1 MTRDLPVRRDRM
13 DAFGASLLIGFSVLL
28 GLNQALVKLVNAG
41 FSPVFQAGL
50 RSACAFVPVL
60 LYALWTKK
68 RLSVTD
74 GTLLPGLAN
83 GLLFSGE
90 FCLLFLA
97 LDLTS
102 VSRVSLFFY
111 TMPLW
116 LAVASHFLIA
126 GERLNGMRVTGLA
139 VAFSGIAL
147 ALLGGER
154 EPARESWVGDLV
166 ALLGAFC
173 WGGIALLA
181 RTTRLQHTSAEM
193 NLLYQLAVS
202 SVVVIPLAVFLGDT
216 VRDPTPMLLGIFA
229 FQVIVVVAI
238 GFVVWFWILS
248 IYPVGRMASF
258 SLLTPLFGILFGWW
272 IFGDPLPPSFLG
284 ALLLVGIGLVL
295 VNRR

>member
-1 MTRDLPVRRDRM
+1 MAETPVRRDRM
-13 DAFGASLLIGFSVLL
+13 DAFGASLLVGFSVLL

-41 FSPVFQAGL
+41 FSPLFQAGL
-50 RSACAFVPVL
+50 RSACAFLPVL
-60 LYALWTKK
+60 LYALWAKK
-68 RLSVTD
+68 RLSVSD
-74 GTLLPGLAN
+74 GTLVPGIVN

-116 LAVASHFLIA
+116 LAVATHFLIP
-126 GERLNGMRVTGLA
+126 GERLTGGRVVGLA

-154 EPARESWVGDLV
+154 DPARESWVGDVIALV
-166 ALLGAFC
+166 AAFC

-181 RTTRLQHTSAEM
+181 RTTRLQHTSPEM

-202 SVVVIPLAVFLGDT
+202 TVVVIPLSMLVGDT
-216 VRDPTPMLLGIFA
+216 IREPTAALLGIFA

-238 GFVVWFWILS
+238 SFVVWFWILS
-248 IYPVGRMASF
+248 IYPVARMASF
-258 SLLTPLFGILFGWW
+258 SLLTPLFGIFFGWW
-272 IFGDPLPPSFLG
+272 IFGDTLPPSFLA
-284 ALLLVGIGLVL
+284 ALTLVGIGLVL

>member
-1 MTRDLPVRRDRM
+1 MQEPVLVRRDRM
-13 DAFGASLLIGFSVLL
+13 DAFGAGILIGFNGLL

-50 RSACAFVPVL
+50 RSACAFLPVL
-60 LYALWTKK
+60 LYALWARK
-68 RLSVTD
+68 RLSISD
-74 GTLLPGLAN
+74 GTLGPGLMN

-126 GERLNGMRVTGLA
+126 GERLSAVRVAGLA

-154 EPARESWVGDLV
+154 DPLRESWVGDVIALV
-166 ALLGAFC
+166 AAFC
-173 WGGIALLA
+173 WGGIALVA
-181 RTTRLQHTSAEM
+181 RTTKLQHTSAEM

-202 SVVVIPLAVFLGDT
+202 AVLVIPLAMLMGDT
-216 VRDPTPMLLGIFA
+216 VREPTAAILGIFA
-229 FQVIVVVAI
+229 FQVIVIVAI

-248 IYPVGRMASF
+248 IYPVARMASF
-258 SLLTPLFGILFGWW
+258 SLLTPLFGIFFGWW
-272 IFGDPLPPSFLG
+272 IFDDPLPPSFLG
-284 ALLLVGIGLVL
+284 ALALVGVGLVL

>member
-1 MTRDLPVRRDRM
+1 MAEMPIRRDRI
-13 DAFGASLLIGFSVLL
+13 DAFGGSLLIGFSVLL

-41 FSPVFQAGL
+41 FSPLFQAGL

-60 LYALWTKK
+60 VYALWLKK

-74 GTLLPGLAN
+74 GTLVPGILN

-116 LAVASHFLIA
+116 LAVATHFLIP
-126 GERLNGMRVTGLA
+126 GERLSGGRVVGLV

-147 ALLGGER
+147 ALIGGAR
-154 EPARESWVGDLV
+154 DPGRESWLGDVIALV
-166 ALLGAFC
+166 AAFC
-173 WGGIALLA
+173 WGGIALVA

-202 SVVVIPLAVFLGDT
+202 TVVVIPLAILTGDT
-216 VRDPTPMLLGIFA
+216 IREPTAALLGIFA
-229 FQVIVVVAI
+229 FQVVVVVAI

-248 IYPVGRMASF
+248 IYPVARMASF
-258 SLLTPLFGILFGWW
+258 SLLTPLFGIFFGWW
-272 IFGDPLPPSFLG
+272 IFGDALPPSFLA
-284 ALLLVGIGLVL
+284 ALALVGIGLVL

>member
-1 MTRDLPVRRDRM
+1 MAEQTLVRRDRM
-13 DAFGASLLIGFSVLL
+13 DAFGAGILVGFSVLL

-50 RSACAFVPVL
+50 RSACAFLPVL
-60 LYALWTKK
+60 LYAVWAKK

-74 GTLLPGLAN
+74 GTLVPGIIN

-102 VSRVSLFFY
+102 VARVSLFFY

-116 LAVASHFLIA
+116 LAVASHFLIP
-126 GERLNGMRVTGLA
+126 GERLGGLQIAGLA
-139 VAFSGIAL
+139 VAFAGIAL

-154 EPARESWVGDLV
+154 EPARESWVGDVV
-166 ALLGAFC
+166 ALLVAFC

-181 RTTRLQHTSAEM
+181 RTTRLQHTSPEM

-202 SVVVIPLAVFLGDT
+202 TVIVIPLAMFLGDT
-216 VRDPTPMLLGIFA
+216 VREPTPVILGIFA

-258 SLLTPLFGILFGWW
+258 SLLTPLFGIFFGWW

-284 ALLLVGIGLVL
+284 ALVLVGVGLAL